1 MHAIYIDDDATN
13 RAVMRTMLRTS
24 GMLVDEAADMQT
36 GLQMVNDGDY
46 QVVLVDLRMPGMNG
60 VTGIRQLRARLDD
73 KGRLPVIVVSGD
85 LSPGVRDLCRQA
97 GASDFLEKPIMMPQL
112 LAKVGAAVGATND
125 VILA

>member
-1 MHAIYIDDDATN
+1 MRAIYIDDDPTN
-13 RAVMRTMLRTS
+13 RAVIKAMLRTS

-36 GLQMVNDGDY
+36 GLKMVNDRDY

-73 KGRLPVIVVSGD
+73 KRQLPIIVVSGD
-85 LSPGVRDLCRQA
+85 LTTNVRELCRQA

-112 LAKVGAAVGATND
+112 LAKVGVAVGTATD
-125 VILA
+125 VILN